1 MNVGFILKEKSVS
14 GKHLIQVHLEILSRS
29 VENMV
34 QFPLVVK
41 LSLGAP
47 TPKRPQVGM
56 SYGKRQALRRPLP

>member
-14 GKHLIQVHLEILSRS
+14 GKHLKILSRS